1 MPRQQDPET
10 GQFTSVYDDEAF
22 LNALRELGQGGTGEI
37 AELVG
42 CSDDHAYRRLR
53 SLQEDGRV
61 ASRVVG
67 GAKLW
72 ERVDGPNGVN
82 PDDPFFSFEPVAS
95 GEHTD
100 ASKTDEYLY
109 GSATADGSDADE

>member
-22 LNALRELGQGGTGEI
+22 LDALRQLGQGGTGEI

-53 SLQEDGRV
+53 SLQDDGRV
-61 ASRVVG
+61 ESRVVG

-72 ERVDGPNGVN
+72 ERVDGPSGVN
-82 PDDPFFSFEPVAS
+82 PDDPFFSFEPVAT

-100 ASKTDEYLY
+100 ASKADEYLY
-109 GSATADGSDADE
+109 GVADGADADE